1 MMDSKAQKLSEV
13 FLRIMHKVIENQKK
27 PRRYGINDRLYPSE
41 IHTIMMIGIHQD
53 VHISELAR
61 FLGITRGAVSQ
72 MVTRLENKELIK
84 KRIDPQN
91 ATRILLS
98 LTNKGKV
105 AYYAHEQY
113 HEETDAPLVEYITNL
128 TKAQYV
134 FAQEFLQKLEK
145 MIDGKN

>member
-1 MMDSKAQKLSEV
+1 MDLKARKLSEV

-27 PRRYGINDRLYPSE
+27 PRRYGIDDLLYPSE
-41 IHTIMMIGIHQD
+41 IHTIMMIGIHKD

-72 MVTRLENKELIK
+72 MVARLENKGLIGK
-84 KRIDPQN
+84 KTDPQN
-91 ATRILLS
+91 ATRSLLS

-113 HEETDAPLVEYITNL
+113 HEETDTPLIEYITDL
-128 TKAQYV
+128 TEDQYI
-134 FAQEFLQKLEK
+134 FAQEFLQKLEE
-145 MIDGKN
+145 MVDGKK

>member
-1 MMDSKAQKLSEV
+1 MMDPKAQKLSEV

-27 PRRYGINDRLYPSE
+27 PRRYGIDDFLYPSE
-41 IHTIMMIGIHQD
+41 IHTIMMIGIHKD

-72 MVTRLENKELIK
+72 MMTKLEKKGLIDK
-84 KRIDPQN
+84 KIDPQN
-91 ATRILLS
+91 ATRTLLS

-113 HEETDAPLVEYITNL
+113 HEETDVPLIEYITDL
-128 TKAQYV
+128 TEDQYV
-134 FAQEFLQKLEK
+134 FAQEFLQKLEE